1 MQTVHITTTKFKAA
15 LLSALANIFGATV
28 TREKSDR
35 LSLRQVID
43 EGEADFAAGRGKTF
57 TIEELENMVNEH
69 A

>member
-15 LLSALANIFGATV
+15 LLSALASLFGATV
-28 TREKSDR
+28 TREKAPGV
-35 LSLRQVID
+35 SLRRVID

-57 TIEELENMVNEH
+57 TVEELENMMNEH